1 MTDET
6 STDKTLLK
14 GHEIMKNITKK
25 IIAVFAVLCV
35 AATSMAGCGDKKKE
49 TTDPTAITQYA
60 LEVGKSSEG
69 NSLTLGD
76 TQVDLNAPDPET
88 SEDESSAAEAQ
99 EEEVIEEVTDAQGQP
114 VTEVVTVTDAAG
126 ETVTDVDGETV
137 TETVK
142 VTTVVKKPAS
152 SGNNS
157 STTPSDNDGNSGSS
171 NYTPANDGR
180 YFMWLDI
187 SKNENFY
194 FEGDMLKMSFKVKE
208 DIPDGDYKIRV
219 THDLSSIAGVS
230 LNSTSKSIDG
240 TVRVNNG
247 SIEPTDVSGETGMV
261 IYGDNVACKQGDT
274 IDYYINIKNNEGLAA
289 FCIWIYFDSNALEFD
304 EAAACASGEFEE
316 IAYETEVGS
325 SKNKK
330 SE

>member
-1 MTDET
+1 
-6 STDKTLLK
+6 
-14 GHEIMKNITKK
+14 MKNITKK

-35 AATSMAGCGDKKKE
+35 AATSMAGCGDKKKKGSDE
-49 TTDPTAITQYA
+49 AVTQYA

-76 TQVDLNAPDPET
+76 TQIDLDAPDPET
-88 SEDESSAAEAQ
+88 SGDESSASDNKTSDK
-99 EEEVIEEVTDAQGQP
+99 EEEVVEEVTDAEGQP
-114 VTEVVTVTDAAG
+114 VTEVVTVTDASG
-126 ETVTDVDGETV
+126 ETVTDAKGETV

-152 SGNNS
+152 SGNNGNNN
-157 STTPSDNDGNSGSS
+157 STTPSKPNGNNDNDNNSNNS

-180 YFMWLDI
+180 YYMWLDI

-208 DIPDGDYKIRV
+208 NIPDGDYKIRL

-240 TVRVNNG
+240 TIRVNNG
-247 SIEPTDVSGETGMV
+247 DIEPADVSNETGMI

-289 FCIWIYFDSNALEFD
+289 FCIWVYFDSNALEFID
-304 EAAACASGEFEE
+304 EAACASGEFEA
-316 IAYETEVGS
+316 IARETEIGS

-330 SE
+330 GE

>member
-1 MTDET
+1 
-6 STDKTLLK
+6 
-14 GHEIMKNITKK
+14 MKNITKK

-35 AATSMAGCGDKKKE
+35 AATSMAGCGDKKEKKN
-49 TTDPTAITQYA
+49 PKAVTQYA
-60 LEVGKSSEG
+60 LEVGKSGEG

-76 TQVDLNAPDPET
+76 TQVNLDAPDPET
-88 SEDESSAAEAQ
+88 SDDETSDSAK
-99 EEEVIEEVTDAQGQP
+99 EEEVIEEVTDAEGQP
-114 VTEVVTVTDAAG
+114 VTETVTVTDANG
-126 ETVTDVDGETV
+126 KTVTDSKGETV

-157 STTPSDNDGNSGSS
+157 STTPSKSEENNDNSNS

-180 YFMWLDI
+180 YYMWLDI

-208 DIPDGDYKIRV
+208 NIPDGDYKIRI

-240 TVRVNNG
+240 TIRVNNG
-247 SIEPTDVSGETGMV
+247 DIEPADVSGETGMV

-289 FCIWIYFDSNALEFD
+289 FCIWLYFDSNAFEFIED
-304 EAAACASGEFEE
+304 AACASGEFEA
-316 IAYETEVGS
+316 IARETEIGS

-330 SE
+330 AE

>member
-1 MTDET
+1 
-6 STDKTLLK
+6 
-14 GHEIMKNITKK
+14 MKNITKK

-35 AATSMAGCGDKKKE
+35 AATSMAGCGDKKKKGSDE
-49 TTDPTAITQYA
+49 AVTQYA

-76 TQVDLNAPDPET
+76 TQIDLDAPDPET
-88 SEDESSAAEAQ
+88 SGDESSASDK
-99 EEEVIEEVTDAQGQP
+99 EEEVVEEVTDSKGQP
-114 VTEVVTVTDAAG
+114 VTEVVTVTDSKG
-126 ETVTDVDGETV
+126 ETVTDAKGETV

-152 SGNNS
+152 SGNSN
-157 STTPSDNDGNSGSS
+157 STTPSQSGENKDNSNS

-180 YFMWLDI
+180 YYMWLDI

-208 DIPDGDYKIRV
+208 NIPDGDYKIRV
-219 THDLSSIAGVS
+219 SQDLSSIAGVS
-230 LNSTSKSIDG
+230 LNSTSKAIDG
-240 TVRVNNG
+240 TIRVNNG
-247 SIEPTDVSGETGMV
+247 DIEPADVSNETGMV

-289 FCIWIYFDSNALEFD
+289 FCIWVYFDSNALEFID
-304 EAAACASGEFEE
+304 EAACASGEFEA
-316 IAYETEVGS
+316 IARETEIGS

-330 SE
+330 GE

>member
-1 MTDET
+1 
-6 STDKTLLK
+6 
-14 GHEIMKNITKK
+14 MKNITKK

-35 AATSMAGCGDKKKE
+35 AATSMAGCGDKKKKGSDE
-49 TTDPTAITQYA
+49 AVTQYA

-76 TQVDLNAPDPET
+76 TQIDLDAPDPET
-88 SEDESSAAEAQ
+88 SGDESSASDK
-99 EEEVIEEVTDAQGQP
+99 EEEVVEEVTDSKGQP
-114 VTEVVTVTDAAG
+114 VTEVVTVTDSKG
-126 ETVTDVDGETV
+126 ETVTDAKGETV

-152 SGNNS
+152 SGNSNS
-157 STTPSDNDGNSGSS
+157 ITPSQSGENKDNSNS

-180 YFMWLDI
+180 YYMWLDI

-208 DIPDGDYKIRV
+208 NIPDGDYKIRV
-219 THDLSSIAGVS
+219 SQDLSSIAGVS
-230 LNSTSKSIDG
+230 LNSTSKAIDG
-240 TVRVNNG
+240 TIRVNNG
-247 SIEPTDVSGETGMV
+247 DIEPADVSNETGMV

-289 FCIWIYFDSNALEFD
+289 FCIWVYFDSNALEFID
-304 EAAACASGEFEE
+304 EAACASGEFEA
-316 IAYETEVGS
+316 IARETEIGS

-330 SE
+330 GE

>member
-1 MTDET
+1 
-6 STDKTLLK
+6 
-14 GHEIMKNITKK
+14 MKNITKK

-35 AATSMAGCGDKKKE
+35 AATSMAGCGDKKEK
-49 TTDPTAITQYA
+49 PKAVTQYA
-60 LEVGKSSEG
+60 LEVGKSGEG

-76 TQVDLNAPDPET
+76 TQVNLDAPDPET
-88 SEDESSAAEAQ
+88 SDDETSDSAK
-99 EEEVIEEVTDAQGQP
+99 EEEVVEEVTDAEGQP
-114 VTEVVTVTDAAG
+114 VTETVTVTDANG
-126 ETVTDVDGETV
+126 KTVTDSKGETV

-142 VTTVVKKPAS
+142 VTTVVKKPVS

-157 STTPSDNDGNSGSS
+157 STTPSKSEENNDNSNS

-180 YFMWLDI
+180 YYMWLDI

-208 DIPDGDYKIRV
+208 NIPDGDYKIRI

-240 TVRVNNG
+240 TIRVNNG
-247 SIEPTDVSGETGMV
+247 DIEPADVSGETGMV

-289 FCIWIYFDSNALEFD
+289 FCIWLYFDSNAFEFIED
-304 EAAACASGEFEE
+304 AACASGEFEA
-316 IAYETEVGS
+316 IARETEIGS

-330 SE
+330 AE

>member
-1 MTDET
+1 
-6 STDKTLLK
+6 
-14 GHEIMKNITKK
+14 MKNITKK

-35 AATSMAGCGDKKKE
+35 AATSMAGCGDKKKKGSDE
-49 TTDPTAITQYA
+49 AITQYA
-60 LEVGKSSEG
+60 LEVGKSSDGE
-69 NSLTLGD
+69 SLTLGN

-88 SEDESSAAEAQ
+88 SDDDTSSADNKTSAK
-99 EEEVIEEVTDAQGQP
+99 EEEVVEEVTDSKGQP
-114 VTEVVTVTDAAG
+114 VTEVVTVTDASG
-126 ETVTDVDGETV
+126 ETVTDAKGETV

-142 VTTVVKKPAS
+142 VTTVVKKPSS
-152 SGNNS
+152 SGNSGNNN
-157 STTPSDNDGNSGSS
+157 STTPSKSNGNNNDNNNNNS
-171 NYTPANDGR
+171 NYTAANDGR

-208 DIPDGDYKIRV
+208 NIPDGDYKIRV

-240 TVRVNNG
+240 TIRVNNG
-247 SIEPTDVSGETGMV
+247 DIEPADVSGETGMV
-261 IYGDNVACKQGDT
+261 LYGDNIACKQGDT

-289 FCIWIYFDSNALEFD
+289 FCIWVYFDSNALEFIED
-304 EAAACASGEFEE
+304 AACASGEFEE
-316 IAYETEVGS
+316 IAYETEIGS
-325 SKNKK
+325 SKKKK

>member
-1 MTDET
+1 
-6 STDKTLLK
+6 
-14 GHEIMKNITKK
+14 MKNITKK

-35 AATSMAGCGDKKKE
+35 AATSMAGCGDKKKKGSDE
-49 TTDPTAITQYA
+49 AVTQYA

-76 TQVDLNAPDPET
+76 TQIDLDAPDPET
-88 SEDESSAAEAQ
+88 SGDESSASDKEAE
-99 EEEVIEEVTDAQGQP
+99 VVEEVTDSKGQP
-114 VTEVVTVTDAAG
+114 VTEVVTVTDSKG
-126 ETVTDVDGETV
+126 ETVTDAKGETV

-152 SGNNS
+152 SGNSNS
-157 STTPSDNDGNSGSS
+157 ITPSQSGENKDNSNS

-180 YFMWLDI
+180 YYMWLDI

-208 DIPDGDYKIRV
+208 NIPDGDYKIRV
-219 THDLSSIAGVS
+219 SQDLSSIAGVS
-230 LNSTSKSIDG
+230 LNSTSKAIDG
-240 TVRVNNG
+240 TIRVNNG
-247 SIEPTDVSGETGMV
+247 DIEPADVSNETGMV

-289 FCIWIYFDSNALEFD
+289 FCIWVYFDSNALEFID
-304 EAAACASGEFEE
+304 EAACASGEFEA
-316 IAYETEVGS
+316 IARETEIGS

-330 SE
+330 GE